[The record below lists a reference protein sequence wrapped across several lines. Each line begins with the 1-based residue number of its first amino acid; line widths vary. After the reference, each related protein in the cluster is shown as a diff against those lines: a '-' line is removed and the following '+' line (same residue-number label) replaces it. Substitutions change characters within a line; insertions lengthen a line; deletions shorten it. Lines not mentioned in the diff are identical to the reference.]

1 VTLLPYCSGERSVAI
16 CAPRG
21 ITAVIPEPSNQVG
34 LAAGAVHEGPPTEL
48 DAEDYESRNVVERG
62 FNTAK

>member
-1 VTLLPYCSGERSVAI
+1 VAI

-34 LAAGAVHEGPPTEL
+34 LAAGAVHEGPPT
-48 DAEDYESRNVVERG
+48 RTWRRG
-62 FNTAK
+62 LREPQCRGTRLQHRKI